1 MPEIV
6 PPDAVQ
12 DAFREAG
19 ALMEGHF
26 LLSSGRHSDR
36 YLEKALVLQYPMNVE
51 RMCREIARRFADAQ
65 AEVVIG
71 PTTLGVVLA
80 YEVAKHLGIRSIFA
94 EREGEGRALRR
105 GFRIEPGQRVLV
117 VDDILTTVG
126 SVRDVL
132 EVVKEWGGIPV
143 GVGVLVDR
151 SESALDFG
159 VRLESLLRM
168 EVKSYSA
175 EDCPLCRQGLTLV
188 KPGTTPK
195 PGRRDAETETV
206 APAL

>member
-1 MPEIV
+1 MPETFT
-6 PPDAVQ
+6 PDDVL

-19 ALMEGHF
+19 ALLEGHF

-36 YLEKALVLQYPMNVE
+36 YLEKALVLQYPRNVE
-51 RMCREIARRFADAQ
+51 RMCLELARRFEGARP
-65 AEVVIG
+65 ELVVG

-80 YEVAKHLGIRSIFA
+80 YEVAKHLGVRSIFA
-94 EREGEGRALRR
+94 ENEGEGRVLRR
-105 GFRIEPGQRVLV
+105 GFRIGPGQRVLV
-117 VDDILTTVG
+117 VDDILTTGG

-132 EVVKEWGGIPV
+132 DVVSEWGGTPV

-151 SESALDFG
+151 SGGTLDFG

-168 EVKSYSA
+168 EVMSYSPEA
-175 EDCPLCRQGLTLV
+175 CPLCDTGIPLV

-195 PGRRDAETETV
+195 PGHRASVVE